1 MSNWL
6 AFGKGIGIA
15 VLPDELRVA
24 VVRIR
29 PSGVESVA
37 EESIKNYTERP
48 AAEWGAQ
55 YQAFLRSHGAAHL
68 AATVVLPRREV
79 TMRVLTLPGVADK
92 ELAAA
97 LALQIDTLHP
107 YPEADVVWSWTK
119 LKDGKSLLIGITR
132 RSGIDRYMEKF
143 AEAGIKIGGF
153 SFTGALTYTA
163 LRLYGA
169 PPSEGFVAW
178 RDTERGLEVYGES
191 QARPLYAA
199 TFDSSWET
207 AIHTAVSE
215 LRLTPGLEPRE
226 FTAVLPSPRRAPEGD
241 GMPAQAA
248 PAYLAG
254 IAAAAPRLGL
264 KLNLL
269 PEELRDSSSLMIYV
283 PTVVLGVLLVI
294 GLAALGLYSRY
305 EDGKYLEALQA
316 EIAMLEP
323 KMRQLEMLD
332 KRAVTAAQRIAQLDE
347 YQQRT
352 KLNLDALRE
361 TTRLIPPPGWLNTLE
376 LSGSALVVAGEADQA
391 TGLLKSL
398 DSSPMF
404 SESEFLV
411 PIARVGNAE
420 VFRIRSKR
428 EGMGTW

>member
-37 EESIKNYTERP
+37 EESIKNYSERP

-55 YQAFLRSHGAAHL
+55 YQAFLRAQGAAHL

-79 TMRVLTLPGVADK
+79 TVRVVTLPGVAGK

-107 YPEADVVWSWTK
+107 YPEADVSWSWTK
-119 LKDGKSLLIGITR
+119 LGDGKSLLIGITR
-132 RSGIDRYMEKF
+132 RSVIDRYMEKF

-153 SFTGALTYTA
+153 SFISALTYTA
-163 LRLYGA
+163 LRLYEK
-169 PPSEGFVAW
+169 PPAEGFLAW

-191 QARPLYAA
+191 PARPLYTA

-207 AIHTAVSE
+207 AIHTSVAE
-215 LRLTPGLEPRE
+215 LRLQPGLEPRE
-226 FTAVLPSPRRAPEGD
+226 FAAILPSPRRAPEGD

-269 PEELRDSSSLMIYV
+269 PAELRDSSSLMIYV
-283 PTVVLGVLLVI
+283 PTLVLGVLLVI
-294 GLAALGLYSRY
+294 GLAALGLYSRF
-305 EDGKYLEALQA
+305 EDAKYLKAIEA
-316 EIAMLEP
+316 ETAMLEP
-323 KMRQLEMLD
+323 KVKQLDLLD
-332 KRAVTAAQRIAQLDE
+332 GRAARALSRINQLDE
-347 YQQRT
+347 FQKRT
-352 KLNLDALRE
+352 KVNLDAMRE
-361 TTRLIPPPGWLNTLE
+361 ATRLIPPPGWLNTLE

-398 DSSPMF
+398 DSSPLF
-404 SESEFLV
+404 AESEFLV
-411 PIARVGNAE
+411 PIARVGTAE
-420 VFRIRSKR
+420 VFRIRAKR
-428 EGMGTW
+428 EGMGNW